1 MKPKQNQL
9 TLNQKL
15 TAIQCELKVKKTSY
29 NSFGKYYFRTSE
41 SILEAIKPLLIKHDV
56 SVTITEQL
64 IASETFPILECT
76 ATITDGTVTIH
87 ASSIVGV
94 DMAQKGMQMPQRFGA
109 CSSYGR
115 KYALGGLFL
124 LDDTADSDATNDHT
138 HGKES
143 VNSKQWL
150 TKGNAQWDKA
160 LEYMKSNGSITAIK
174 EKYMLSK
181 ENEAELLKAK

>member
-1 MKPKQNQL
+1 MK
-9 TLNQKL
+9 NQKL
-15 TAIQCELKVKKTSY
+15 TLQEILSKIQTQYKSKKSRTNKFAGYAYRNSDDMLQELKPYLSEY
-29 NSFGKYYFRTSE
+29 NVTLTINE
-41 SILEAIKPLLIKHDV
+41 ELLCN
-56 SVTITEQL
+56 EP
-64 IASETFPILECT
+64 PILLSRCAIHSVNEKIEAT
-76 ATITDGTVTIH
+76 A
-87 ASSIVGV
+87 IVGI
-94 DMAQKGMQMPQRFGA
+94 DSQMKGLSMPQRWGA
-109 CSSYGR
+109 ASSYCK
-115 KYALGGLFL
+115 KYSIANLM
-124 LDDTADSDATNDHT
+124 ATDNSENDPDQVNT